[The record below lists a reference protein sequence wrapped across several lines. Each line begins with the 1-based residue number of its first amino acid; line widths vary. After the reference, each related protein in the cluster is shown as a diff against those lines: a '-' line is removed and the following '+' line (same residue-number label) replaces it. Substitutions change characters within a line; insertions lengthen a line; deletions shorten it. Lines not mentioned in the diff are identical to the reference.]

1 MGLSKSTPPKLLKVD
16 VSEKNTRLRL
26 MLVILL
32 VVMGVGLIAYAFHA
46 MITKEPGWYTVELT
60 NQATELN
67 DEFIFNYRIGDA
79 EVSAADEY
87 KAVSAYYAT
96 EITRIHRLLDVYR
109 EHEGVVNLYTL
120 NRRPG
125 EILEVDE
132 ALYKVFARME
142 AAGSRILYMAPI
154 FAEYR
159 QLFSSSNE
167 VEASRVDPYTDE
179 ETRLYLEKVMTYVSD
194 PDMVRLELLG
204 ENRVKLVAD
213 ESYLAF
219 LRDSGVTDLIDL
231 GWLTNAFVVDH
242 VADAMTAKGF
252 TAGNITSYD
261 GFTRNF
267 DASGETYGFNIFDRV
282 GKEVI
287 PAAVAKYRGNISMV
301 FLRNYPMSTQDM
313 TVFYAY
319 SDGHYAHRYAN
330 PVTGKYESALSNLV
344 SYAYN
349 TGCAEVALRM
359 AEVFIAE
366 TFDEGRL
373 YPMAGAGIYSIWC
386 RDGTVYYNDESM
398 TLQDLYTDDT
408 SSYKSEYRNN

>member
-1 MGLSKSTPPKLLKVD
+1 MGLSKSTPPKLLKVE

-32 VVMGVGLIAYAFHA
+32 VALGVGLIAYAFHA

-96 EITRIHRLLDVYR
+96 EINRIHRLLDVYR

-142 AAGSRILYMAPI
+142 AAGSRILYMAPV
-154 FAEYR
+154 FSEYR

-219 LRDSGVTDLIDL
+219 LRDNGVTDLIDL

-242 VADAMTAKGF
+242 VADAMIAKGF

-261 GFTRNF
+261 GYTRNF
-267 DASGETYGFNIFDRV
+267 DASGETYGFNIFARV
-282 GKEVI
+282 GQEVI

-313 TVFYAY
+313 TAFYAY

-349 TGCAEVALRM
+349 TGCAEVALQM

-373 YPMAGAGIYSIWC
+373 YPMAEAGIYSIWC